1 MSQQIHD
8 AVLFAFFFFQKEIA
22 DSYALNAKII
32 KKQLDRKGMATKK
45 VDSDPAAAAGSNLEE
60 SSRRDK
66 PRGTL
71 MSEK

>member
-1 MSQQIHD
+1 MRS
-8 AVLFAFFFFQKEIA
+8 FQKEIA

-45 VDSDPAAAAGSNLEE
+45 VDPDPAATAGTNLEE
-60 SSRRDK
+60 SSRRDR

>member
-1 MSQQIHD
+1 MSSC
-8 AVLFAFFFFQKEIA
+8 LSSLQKEIA

-45 VDSDPAAAAGSNLEE
+45 TDADAAGMAGSNLEE